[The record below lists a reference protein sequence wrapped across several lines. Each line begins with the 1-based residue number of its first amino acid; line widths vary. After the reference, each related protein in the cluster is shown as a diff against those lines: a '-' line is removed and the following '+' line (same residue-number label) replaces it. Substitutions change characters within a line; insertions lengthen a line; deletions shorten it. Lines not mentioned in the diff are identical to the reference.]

1 MILRLSRFSEGFAM
15 MISATHEKEN
25 FLTEYGWGVRPK
37 QYGPGRCPTIEI
49 RVACLLTGPRLGQLV
64 KIVRPSVLSHEM
76 WITCAA
82 MVVNGACLEII
93 LDKRQ
98 QRDGL

>member
-1 MILRLSRFSEGFAM
+1 